1 MRLAGTAA
9 LTGDRR
15 NTYSVLVRKLEG
27 NITLGRPRHRCM
39 LKKWDR
45 REQTR
50 FIWLRK
56 GTGGWFF
63 EQNNEPVGSI
73 KCQEFLE

>member
-1 MRLAGTAA
+1 VG
-9 LTGDRR
+9 
-15 NTYSVLVRKLEG
+15 KHEG
-27 NITLGRPRHRCM
+27 NITLGRPKHRYM
-39 LKKWDR
+39 LKNWDR

-56 GTGGWFF
+56 ETGGWFF

-73 KCQEFLE
+73 QCGEFLEQLRN